1 MRVFPDRCA
10 PMVRT
15 VLALLAALC
24 VLWPA
29 VTGAT
34 EPMPQGALIVPQDSR
49 SGPGFDVERATR
61 AYLDS
66 LPAEARS
73 KSDAY
78 YEGGYWLTL
87 WGLLYGLAVAGV
99 LLFGRI
105 AARLRDR
112 VERISRRPWVQALLC
127 SAGLIVLLSVFSLP
141 LSLYRGWYREHQ
153 YGLSSLSLGS
163 WFIEQAKGLALT
175 VALGAPVLALIYA
188 VVRRRRGDWWLPAA
202 VVSVLFIFFVNFIGP
217 VFVMPLFNK
226 FQPLGPGP
234 VRDSVLALAR
244 ANEVPAHDVY
254 WFDASKQT
262 KRISANVSGLFG
274 TTRVSLND
282 NLLGETSLPEIKAVM
297 AHELGHY
304 VLNHP
309 FKRVLQFGLVLA
321 AGFAFAQWAQ
331 RRLLARWGQRWEVR
345 GAGDVAGLPLV
356 IALLSLWFFVM
367 TPVTNS
373 IVRSAETEADLYGLN
388 AAREPHGFAAVSMR
402 LAAYRK
408 LEPGALE
415 EFVFYDHPS
424 GATRVR
430 MAMTWAA
437 ENPNA
442 GAGAQAVGPR

>member
-1 MRVFPDRCA
+1 
-10 PMVRT
+10 MVRS

-24 VLWPA
+24 LQWPA
-29 VTGAT
+29 AAGAT
-34 EPMPQGALIVPQDSR
+34 EPTPQGELTVPQDSR
-49 SGPGFDVERATR
+49 PGPGFDIERATR
-61 AYLDS
+61 AYLDGV
-66 LPAEARS
+66 PAEARAR
-73 KSDAY
+73 SDEY

-112 VERISRRPWVQALLC
+112 VERISRRPWVQTLLC
-127 SAGLIVLLSVFSLP
+127 SAGLIVLLSVLSLP

-153 YGLSSLSLGS
+153 YGLSNLSLTY
-163 WFIEQAKGLALT
+163 WFVEQAKGLALT
-175 VALGAPVLALIYA
+175 VALGAPLLTLIYA

-217 VFVMPLFNK
+217 VFVMPVFNK

-262 KRISANVSGLFG
+262 TRI
-274 TTRVSLND
+274 SLND
-282 NLLGETSLPEIKAVM
+282 NLLGKTSAPEIKAVM

-321 AGFAFAQWAQ
+321 AGFAFVQWAQ
-331 RRLLARWGQRWEVR
+331 RRLLARWGERWAVR

-356 IALLSLWFFVM
+356 IALLSIWFFVM

-373 IVRSAETEADLYGLN
+373 IVRNAETEADLYGLN

-437 ENPNA
+437 ENPTA
-442 GAGAQAVGPR
+442 GAGAQTGGR